1 VNFLDRPNN
10 IKTHADKVGER
21 NRGNMKAVLP
31 GFTAIDCPVKYAL
44 RDVSLKKWH
53 A

>member
-1 VNFLDRPNN
+1 VD
-10 IKTHADKVGER
+10 ER
-21 NRGNMKAVLP
+21 NRGNMKAILS

-44 RDVSLKKWH
+44 RAVSPKTWG